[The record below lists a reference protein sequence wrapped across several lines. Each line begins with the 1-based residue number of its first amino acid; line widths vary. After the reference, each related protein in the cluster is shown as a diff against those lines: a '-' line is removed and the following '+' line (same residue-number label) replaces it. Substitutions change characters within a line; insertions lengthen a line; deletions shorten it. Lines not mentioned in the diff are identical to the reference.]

1 MSRYQGVFSFRHDLP
16 AKLGVLL
23 VNLGSPDA
31 PTPAAVRRYLK
42 EFLWDPRVVEMPRLL
57 WWLALNGIILNLR
70 PRKAA
75 EMYKL
80 VWTEQGS
87 PLLVHSQ
94 NQADKLGAAL
104 EARYPGRVEVELG
117 MRYGNPSIPSALE
130 TLRSKGVKRLLVLPL
145 YPQYSGTTTGST
157 FDAVSAVLTR
167 WRQLP
172 DFRMVSHYHDHPD
185 FIETLAAHVRD
196 YWDRHGRSRHLL
208 LSYHGIPK
216 SFLTEGDPY
225 HCECHKTSRLLADA
239 LGLDA
244 AEWQTT
250 FQSRFG
256 REEWLKP
263 YTDKTLKTMAKQG
276 HKEVDVLCPGFPADC
291 LETLEEIAV
300 TNRDVFL
307 KAGGEA
313 FRYIPAL
320 NATRRHIDMLVNMVE
335 WHSQGWPDLA
345 ENYAKETTKL
355 AEKACQER
363 AVAMGAEE

>member
-23 VNLGSPDA
+23 VNLGSPDE

-42 EFLWDPRVVEMPRLL
+42 EFLWDPRVVEMPRPL
-57 WWLALNGIILNLR
+57 WWLALNGIILNIR

-75 EMYKL
+75 KMYEL

-87 PLLVHSQ
+87 PLIVHSQ
-94 NQADKLGAAL
+94 NQADKLAAAL

-117 MRYGNPSIPSALE
+117 MRYGHPSMASALE
-130 TLRSKGVKRLLVLPL
+130 ILRNKGVKRLLVLPL

-157 FDAVSAVLTR
+157 FDAVSAVLTT
-167 WRQLP
+167 WRQVP
-172 DFRMVSHYHDHPD
+172 DLRFVSHYHDD
-185 FIETLAAHVRD
+185 ADYIETLAAHVND
-196 YWDRHGRSRHLL
+196 YWDRNGRSKYLL

-216 SFLTEGDPY
+216 RFLTEGDPY
-225 HCECHKTSRLLADA
+225 HCECHKTSRLLAEA
-239 LGLDA
+239 LGLEA
-244 AEWQTT
+244 SEWKTT

-263 YTDKTLKTMAKQG
+263 YTDKTLKAMAKDG
-276 HKEVDVLCPGFPADC
+276 HREVDVLCPGFSADC

-320 NATRRHIDMLVNMVE
+320 NAGKSHINMLMKMVE
-335 WHSQGWPDLA
+335 WHSQGWPDFGDDYDPA
-345 ENYAKETTKL
+345 TRKA
-355 AEKACQER
+355 AAKACQER
-363 AVAMGAEE
+363 ALAMGAEE